1 MILIVYRGQANIKAA
16 FSELLRGRQLTNNR
30 GLSALSKNDSKTMS
44 LLASTVGI
52 KLIWCTKDKAGVHES
67 PYIDHNQLCLWC
79 SAPKPTG
86 SC

>member
-1 MILIVYRGQANIKAA
+1 MILIVYRGQANIKPA

-52 KLIWCTKDKAGVHES
+52 KLI
-67 PYIDHNQLCLWC
+67 
-79 SAPKPTG
+79 
-86 SC
+86 